1 MLIPNHPGDEVLSA
15 LASRD
20 TDAVADATLTTHVS
34 ACDRCTALVSE
45 LSALGVALSE
55 LPDLVP
61 SRPLQLL
68 PPVEPVHAADRFG
81 GWARRFFAP
90 VLAAGVALAMVGTIG
105 TAAPAL
111 NGAASGPG
119 ADGGA
124 PPEQEYAAASSGDTL
139 GGAAAEATG
148 EPRAA
153 VATAAPAD
161 IDSFAADGSTLDALD
176 DRETSR
182 LALGPERS
190 PWPMVLFAGIALI
203 VAAALMRW
211 ILVPKS

>member
-1 MLIPNHPGDEVLSA
+1 MLIPNHPGDELLSA

-20 TDAVADATLTTHVS
+20 ADAITDVTLTTHV
-34 ACDRCTALVSE
+34 AVCARCTALVDE
-45 LSALGVALSE
+45 LSALGLALSE

-105 TAAPAL
+105 TVAPVL
-111 NGAASGPG
+111 DGAASGPD
-119 ADGGA
+119 ADGAA
-124 PPEQEYAAASSGDTL
+124 PAAHENAAASFGDASG
-139 GGAAAEATG
+139 GVAAEASG

-153 VATAAPAD
+153 MAT
-161 IDSFAADGSTLDALD
+161 DGTDDHSTMGSLE
-176 DRETSR
+176 DREESR
-182 LALGPERS
+182 LAFAEERS

-211 ILVPKS
+211 ILAPRA

>member
-1 MLIPNHPGDEVLSA
+1 MLIPNHPGDELLSA

-20 TDAVADATLTTHVS
+20 ADASADTTLTAHVS
-34 ACDRCTALVSE
+34 TCDRCTTLVNELGALRI
-45 LSALGVALSE
+45 ALAD
-55 LPDLVP
+55 LPDLQP

-68 PPVEPVHAADRFG
+68 PPVEPVHSVDRLG

-105 TAAPAL
+105 TAAPVL
-111 NGAASGPG
+111 NGAASGPEP
-119 ADGGA
+119 GGDA
-124 PPEQEYAAASSGDTL
+124 PAAQENAAASSGDTF
-139 GGAAAEATG
+139 GGAAAEDSG

-153 VATAAPAD
+153 VATDALVD
-161 IDSFAADGSTLDALD
+161 IDAFATDDATPGSID
-176 DRETSR
+176 DREASR
-182 LALGPERS
+182 LAFAQERS